1 MMRVEINKNEKG
13 NYIANIEVDDI
24 ELTVE
29 ATSDFPGHVR
39 YEGTNTDEWYYLED
53 NYYEESEHII
63 DRLGDLTNGNSGGIE
78 WV

>member
-1 MMRVEINKNEKG
+1 MKVEIKQNDKG

-29 ATSDFPGHVR
+29 ATSDYPGQVR
-39 YEGTNTDEWYYLED
+39 YEGTNTDEWYYIED
-53 NYYEESEHII
+53 NYYEESERII
-63 DRLGDLTNGNSGGIE
+63 DRIGDLTNGNPDGIE